1 MPGADL
7 VNVHMEGMRSIESG
21 TGKDA
26 TLWALE
32 FYGHSTINSRG
43 PAAIL
48 VGWGPYKIV
57 GDPLPPTM
65 AIGPIE
71 LPTPHSI

>member
-26 TLWALE
+26 TSTG
-32 FYGHSTINSRG
+32 YGSARMGGKLDMNLQ
-43 PAAIL
+43 L
-48 VGWGPYKIV
+48 VV
-57 GDPLPPTM
+57 PL
-65 AIGPIE
+65 
-71 LPTPHSI
+71 